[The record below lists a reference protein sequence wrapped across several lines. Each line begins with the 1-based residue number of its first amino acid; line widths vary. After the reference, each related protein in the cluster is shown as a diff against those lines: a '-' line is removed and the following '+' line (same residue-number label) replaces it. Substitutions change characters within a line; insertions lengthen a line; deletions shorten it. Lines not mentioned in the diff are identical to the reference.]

1 MKAFVTGATGFLGS
15 HVARVLA
22 DQGADLRLLVRATS
36 NLRNLQ
42 GLKAETATGDLR
54 DAGSLEKAM
63 SGCDTV
69 FHVAADYRLWAR
81 DPWEMY
87 RSNVEG
93 TRAILEAARK
103 NGVRRV
109 VHTSSVATIGFTEN
123 GHPAD
128 EDSPVSLDDMI
139 GHYKRSKF
147 MAEQIALEAGRSGL
161 HVVTVNPTTPV
172 GEQDVKPTPTGRI
185 VLDFLKRK
193 FPAYVETGLNLVDV
207 RECARGHVAALEKG
221 KAGERYIL
229 GGENLTLKQ
238 ILDKLAMITGLPSP
252 TVKLPYVFAF
262 AAGVVD
268 EAITGRLLHREPRA
282 TVDTVRMGKKEDVR
296 EFGQSGARTGLEN
309 CAGRRCTPAGG
320 RIGSGP
326 TDMSKVAIVAA
337 LEREVRGLV
346 RQWRVMEKE
355 HAGRGF
361 RFFENID
368 VVLVCG
374 GVGAEAARR
383 AAEAVIAIYAPGV
396 VYSVGFAG
404 ALDPRLKV
412 GDVVQPQSV
421 VNAGDGSRV
430 RLGRG
435 KDVLVSFGA
444 VAGPA
449 QKAKLRESFAA
460 QAVDMEAAAVA
471 RAAEARGVEFA
482 VLKVV
487 SDEFDFSFPAMERFV
502 DSDGRFLEGRFALYA
517 AVRPWLWLQVARM
530 ARNSSRASRALCD
543 ALRKID
549 QTPIPAV
556 SDARE
561 AVNHR

>member
-1 MKAFVTGATGFLGS
+1 VFAPELRTELRTVLKAFVTGATGFLGS

-54 DAGSLEKAM
+54 DPGSLEKAM

-103 NGVRRV
+103 NGVSRV
-109 VHTSSVATIGFTEN
+109 VHTSSVATVGFTEN

-128 EDSPVSLDDMI
+128 EDSPVSLADMI

-161 HVVTVNPTTPV
+161 YVVTVNPTTPV

-229 GGENLTLKQ
+229 GGEDLTLKQ
-238 ILDKLAMITGLPSP
+238 ILDKLAKITGLPSP

-262 AAGVVD
+262 VAGVVD

-282 TVDTVRMGKKEDVR
+282 TVDTVRMGKKKMFASSNKAQR
-296 EFGQSGARTGLEN
+296 ELGW
-309 CAGRRCTPAGG
+309 
-320 RIGSGP
+320 
-326 TDMSKVAIVAA
+326 KIVPVEAA
-337 LEREVRGLV
+337 L
-346 RQWRVMEKE
+346 
-355 HAGRGF
+355 
-361 RFFENID
+361 
-368 VVLVCG
+368 
-374 GVGAEAARR
+374 RR
-383 AAEAVIAIYAPGV
+383 A
-396 VYSVGFAG
+396 
-404 ALDPRLKV
+404 
-412 GDVVQPQSV
+412 
-421 VNAGDGSRV
+421 
-430 RLGRG
+430 
-435 KDVLVSFGA
+435 
-444 VAGPA
+444 
-449 QKAKLRESFAA
+449 
-460 QAVDMEAAAVA
+460 VDWF
-471 RAAEARGVEFA
+471 RANGYV
-482 VLKVV
+482 
-487 SDEFDFSFPAMERFV
+487 
-502 DSDGRFLEGRFALYA
+502 
-517 AVRPWLWLQVARM
+517 
-530 ARNSSRASRALCD
+530 
-543 ALRKID
+543 
-549 QTPIPAV
+549 
-556 SDARE
+556 
-561 AVNHR
+561 